1 MTFYWYNN
9 KVISLPPTLCCPRP
23 LPYHGFHQLQLF
35 LPGNMRS
42 LNSVE
47 PRLSATSSSPS
58 SNPGHA
64 NPTPNVT
71 APTARDPWVLQQLA
85 QGGCLSRVWTGAA
98 PTPAQMPHALCLH
111 HSHCPL
117 ERAPDL
123 AHFPPKHHLPAPSTS
138 TPPWGALGRPAAPGQ
153 SSCLPG
159 PHPAPAPVV
168 GPALPPPGLTDGHPR
183 GAGRSLPIGPLCA
196 RRGSSWEKK
205 ENG

>member
-71 APTARDPWVLQQLA
+71 ALTARDPWVLQQLA
-85 QGGCLSRVWTGAA
+85 QGAVYPGSGQGQPPPQPRCLTLSAYTTATALWRERRTWPTFLPNTTFQLHPPPRHPGGLWEGLRHLARAA
-98 PTPAQMPHALCLH
+98 ASQATTLHLLRWWAQP
-111 HSHCPL
+111 
-117 ERAPDL
+117 
-123 AHFPPKHHLPAPSTS
+123 
-138 TPPWGALGRPAAPGQ
+138 
-153 SSCLPG
+153 CLPQ
-159 PHPAPAPVV
+159 V
-168 GPALPPPGLTDGHPR
+168 
-183 GAGRSLPIGPLCA
+183 
-196 RRGSSWEKK
+196 
-205 ENG
+205 